1 MNSERPPEDARERA
15 LIVRIRN
22 WVGDVLLGLPAL
34 ELLQA
39 HGYRLHLVARGKW
52 APALLAGY
60 GWDVH
65 VQPAGLRAKVAQ
77 LRRLRAACRAADPGF
92 DRRENAFLLPVSF
105 SSALEMRLAGLAAV
119 GVAKEGRSFLLARAE
134 PWATQG
140 HELER
145 YWDIAC
151 RFLRAPRAGLSPSP
165 SPQGVKEPGSGHSF
179 LERAPRAGLS
189 PSPPPEGVK
198 ELGSG
203 PSFLEQQ
210 RPPAPRAIGFR
221 VDPAKAEAAARL
233 LSQHGIAGPF
243 VVVCPFAGGKAA
255 TADKADKK
263 WPGFADFVARGAA
276 ELGHPLVIYPG
287 PGEHDDARR
296 LYPAATLLDGGDLA
310 IYAALLQRASLVVA
324 NDTGPGHLA
333 AALGRPTLSVL
344 GATDA
349 ARWAPWG
356 PTVHV
361 LQRQAPGGETRWPE
375 ADEAFALARRLLAG
389 ASAPA

>member
-1 MNSERPPEDARERA
+1 MNSERPPEDARKRA

-77 LRRLRAACRAADPGF
+77 LRRLRAACRATDPGF

-203 PSFLEQQ
+203 PSFLERQH
-210 RPPAPRAIGFR
+210 PPAPRAIGFR

-233 LSQHGIAGPF
+233 LSQHGISGPF